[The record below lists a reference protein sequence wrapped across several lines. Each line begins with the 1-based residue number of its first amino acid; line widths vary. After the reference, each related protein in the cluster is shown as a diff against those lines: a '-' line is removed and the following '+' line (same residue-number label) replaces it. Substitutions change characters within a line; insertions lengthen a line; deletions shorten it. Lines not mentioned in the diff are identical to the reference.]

1 MIIYYE
7 FNDDDFEY
15 EPPQELLEEIEKK
28 ILQSQNQEDLIEI
41 IMAGD
46 NIEDCFYDELKDYF
60 EQYAWAEYKQE
71 IANSE
76 PPYRQSDFI

>member
-1 MIIYYE
+1 MRIYYV
-7 FNDDDFEY
+7 FNDDEFEY

-41 IMAGD
+41 IMAED
-46 NIEDCFYDELKDYF
+46 DIEECFYDEFKDYF
-60 EQYAWAEYKQE
+60 EENAREEYEQE

-76 PPYRQSDFI
+76 PPYRPNDFI